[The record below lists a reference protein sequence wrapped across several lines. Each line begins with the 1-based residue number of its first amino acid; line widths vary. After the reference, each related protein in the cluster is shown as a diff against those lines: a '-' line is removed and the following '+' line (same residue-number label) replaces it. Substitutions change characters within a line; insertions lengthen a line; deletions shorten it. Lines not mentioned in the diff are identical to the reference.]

1 MLKRRLYIIFLIT
14 LLAEEV
20 VCQQT
25 INFRYYSNAEGLP
38 YGTIHQ
44 LWQDH
49 RGFIWL
55 LAENG
60 LTRFDGFEFI
70 SYRNLQNN
78 PKSLASSSVY
88 NAFNGPG
95 NQVYFQTS
103 TCISRYNYEDETF
116 DNLIRYSGYTDVKWM
131 GSFGK
136 TFYAICESG
145 LYSVNQNSDSVRY
158 FKLPEYIMSYPSLH
172 IYQFDD
178 YLFVFNS
185 HSFARMKLGN
195 GNTIKIT
202 IKLKDG
208 SSISPGELVN
218 IYPFRSGKDIFVS
231 AYNHLFILDQK
242 NNELREINPRITE
255 THPVRN
261 SGNSQ
266 RYIQPILY
274 KLDEKNKLVALNLD
288 NGQTYSIDFKKIAG
302 TTENFDPY
310 FINSNSTTKTLWVA
324 SQSSGILLID
334 GHSQSHNSVKWY
346 HTGNSN
352 LKSNNFNTLLD
363 VDPNVVWL
371 YSPGFGLIKGERT
384 KILFQ
389 SYNPDLRSQKDIPT
403 NSKNVRTLFS
413 NESNTLYAGTL
424 TFGKK
429 IGLSDEQK
437 SEIIIT
443 APIAAIIQDHSN
455 ILWFS
460 LWGRKSIIAFDP
472 KTKVRTPVILDTLT
486 SQYSE
491 NFARSLWC
499 GPDHSIYYVTSG
511 REIHQLQR
519 VQTTDGVV
527 RYENKSVILNGYKLN
542 SVFVIKEY
550 PGNKI
555 LLGSSTGLYLYNLST
570 RSISRFME
578 NTPGA
583 RLFNRT
589 DVRSLSMV
597 GDDTLWVGTNGNGL
611 FRYSIQDGSCVN
623 YTTETGLID
632 NSVYAIL
639 CDRKNK
645 IWMSSNK
652 GIFKL
657 DPATGATQTFSYKD
671 GIAFEEFNTNAA
683 TLLSDGKMAFGG
695 TGGFVVF
702 HPDSIQESINV
713 KRPVLLRFSV
723 NNQPFPVK
731 EKYHLEHHQN
741 YITLQFASLEQFR
754 QDEFSYAYQLEG
766 LDPDW
771 IFCGKRRFISYANL
785 PPGDYLLKIKCTNHN
800 GIWNKKILTI
810 PVFIAKPWYQTWYFI
825 GALIV
830 LLIAIIF
837 GLFRMRLNQRTKLLL
852 IRDSI
857 ARDLHDEIGA
867 NLSTISIYSEIAK
880 DNLLKNKEGVPN
892 LLDKISAYTQ
902 MSQESMSDIV
912 WMIDSR
918 NDKFENVILKIR
930 SLASE
935 TLGANPQINLH
946 MQIDEEIHHLKI
958 DMKQRKNFYMIYKEC
973 LNNISKYASCRNVWI
988 TLKADQQTIYLE
1000 IKDDGVGFEVD
1011 KTKGNGLIYMKKRAA
1026 DIPGEINIQSIP
1038 GEGTSIKL
1046 RFRH

>member
-1 MLKRRLYIIFLIT
+1 MLRRRLYIVFFMA
-14 LLAEEV
+14 LLAQEA

-131 GSFGK
+131 GAFGK
-136 TFYAICESG
+136 TFYALCESG
-145 LYSVNQNSDSVRY
+145 LYSVNQDSDSVNQL
-158 FKLPEYIMSYPSLH
+158 KLPDYVMSYPRLQIH
-172 IYQFDD
+172 QFDD
-178 YLFVFNS
+178 DLLISNSNSFV
-185 HSFARMKLGN
+185 RLKLGT
-195 GNTIKIT
+195 GKAIKIT
-202 IKLKDG
+202 VKLKDG
-208 SSISPGELVN
+208 SSISPNALVN

-231 AYNHLFILDQK
+231 AYQHLFILDQK
-242 NNELREINPRITE
+242 NNELREINPRSTE
-255 THPVRN
+255 IHPVRA

-266 RYIQPILY
+266 RYIHPILY
-274 KLDEKNKLVALNLD
+274 KLDNKNSVVALNLV
-288 NGQTYSIDFKKIAG
+288 NGQNYSIDLKDISG
-302 TTENFDPY
+302 IPENFDPY
-310 FINSNSTTKTLWVA
+310 FINSNSTTNTLWIA
-324 SQSSGILLID
+324 SQSSGILFID
-334 GHSQSHNSVKWY
+334 GHSQSHHSVKWY

-363 VDPNVVWL
+363 VDPNVIWL
-371 YSPGFGLIKGERT
+371 YSPGFGLVKGEKT
-384 KILFQ
+384 KFLFQ
-389 SYNPDLRSQKDIPT
+389 SFNPDTLSKEEIPT

-413 NESNTLYAGTL
+413 NDSSTLYAGTL
-424 TFGKK
+424 SFGKK
-429 IGLSDEQK
+429 IGLSDKNTSQT
-437 SEIIIT
+437 IISS
-443 APIAAIIQDHSN
+443 PIAAIIEDDQN
-455 ILWFS
+455 MLWFS
-460 LWGRKSIIAFDP
+460 VWGRNSIITYNP
-472 KTKVRTPVILDTLT
+472 TTKERISVVLDTLT
-486 SQYSE
+486 SSYSE
-491 NFARSLWC
+491 NFARTLWC
-499 GPDHSIYYVTSG
+499 GPDHAIYYLTSG
-511 REIHQLQR
+511 KEIHQLKR
-519 VQTTDGVV
+519 ITNSEGIA
-527 RYENKSVILNGYKLN
+527 RYERKSFPLEGYKLN
-542 SVFVIKEY
+542 SVFVIMPY
-550 PGNKI
+550 PGNN
-555 LLGSSTGLYLYNLST
+555 LALGSSTGLYLFDLKT
-570 RSISRFME
+570 KSISRFQE
-578 NTPGA
+578 ETESA
-583 RLFNRT
+583 RMFNRT

-597 GDDTLWVGTNGNGL
+597 GNDTLWIGTNGNGL
-611 FRYSIQDGSCVN
+611 FRYSINDGKCIN
-623 YTTETGLID
+623 YSTETGLID

-639 CDRKNK
+639 RDRKNK
-645 IWMSSNK
+645 IWLSSNK

-800 GIWNKKILTI
+800 GIWNKEILTI

-880 DNLLKNKEGVPN
+880 DNLIKNKEGVPS

-918 NDKFENVILKIR
+918 NDKFENVILKMR

-935 TLGANPQINLH
+935 TIGANPDILLH

-958 DMKQRKNFYMIYKEC
+958 GMKQRKNFYMIYKEC

-1000 IKDDGVGFEVD
+1000 IKDDGVGFEED
-1011 KTKGNGLIYMKKRAA
+1011 KTKGNGLVYMKKRAA